1 MTPANNQCSILFH
14 APTQTARK
22 RPIAWAAKPF
32 LILSSFIL
40 MVTGASAANW
50 PQWRGPN
57 GDGISTE
64 TNVPIK
70 WSATE
75 NVAWKS
81 PLPGNGHSSPTVW
94 EDSVFL
100 TTALRESQERQLLRL
115 DARTGKILWQRTVVI
130 APVESMHRE
139 NSP

>member
-1 MTPANNQCSILFH
+1 MTLANNRYSISFP
-14 APTQTARK
+14 ASTQTARP
-22 RPIAWAAKPF
+22 RTTAWAAKRLLPAAGCI
-32 LILSSFIL
+32 LIAIC
-40 MVTGASAANW
+40 ASAANW

-57 GDGISTE
+57 GDGISAE
-64 TNVPIK
+64 TNVPVK

-100 TTALRESQERQLLRL
+100 TTALKDSSERQLLRL
-115 DARTGKILWQRTVVI
+115 
-130 APVESMHRE
+130 
-139 NSP
+139 